1 VTVVQVSEDREQRRK
16 SRKRAAQTVALRT
29 RRAPPTGIL
38 DPPGGVAPN
47 RRTLNTFEHDT
58 AKEAGVG
65 AEAASIGP
73 ALEAFRQRAA
83 TALLGILA
91 VGGVVLVTLYL
102 PAMLAAQAYGVV
114 TMALGLVGTSVVMAW
129 RSDWPLTVR
138 VGWIVFNLWL
148 AAVPG
153 VFTGGDRGVYA
164 ANFIGSVVTAAILL
178 GWRPAMLVVGAVIAI
193 FAGAAWGHAVGVFP
207 LGAVARLELDSV
219 LGWAGLGLT
228 VVQIASLAVVG
239 SWLMYEQFGG
249 LVAELRRTVA
259 LREKALAELTDSR
272 HARETLAGTLE
283 HTLAAVNTGLFEVD
297 LVSGAMTCAGEMR
310 RLLGCRPGIDEPSL
324 AALRARTH
332 PEDRARL
339 DEVLRS
345 EQGTL
350 EFRVQ
355 LPDGAQ
361 RWLRTTVSSV
371 PDQDGA
377 PHRVRGLVLDV
388 TTERANEL
396 QRKRLAEVASRTGN
410 PVVITDLEGR
420 IEWVNDTFVR
430 LTGWTLDEI
439 EGRRPGDFLQAPQ
452 TDPEARARMAR
463 AIAAREPFDCEVLN
477 VAKNGRQYWVHVE
490 ARVVHDEAGQPSGFV
505 AVQTDITERRLA
517 ARRDSLAERVAAL
530 LLGSDTVAEAG
541 GRLVRELITEL
552 DVRTAQFWLVE
563 SGNPHLRY
571 VAGASADSAGEP
583 GHAFLEISRQLPFGP
598 GRDFVL
604 GVGVPGTA
612 WGTRATAVLPVMES
626 VGSRRLAEA
635 KAAGVISFCGV
646 PVRGPD
652 GILAVLEVGG
662 TAYFP
667 GHELLPN
674 LLERVAEQVA
684 AFLLHDAS
692 RRAFQD
698 LFDRSPD
705 GLLVVGEDGVV
716 TDANARAA
724 ALFGGPLR
732 KTLDALLAEGG
743 ALVTELLEKTAESSA
758 QGQLLRRSAQGAS
771 GPFAAEVSASR
782 VVTANRRGAI
792 IAVRDLTERDRVESA
807 LTRSLREKEMLLQ
820 EVHHRVKNN
829 LQIVSSLLSMQADG
843 MEPGAPRDSLLETV
857 YRVRSMSFVHQQLY
871 SSDRFD
877 SIDFGAYAQSLSA
890 ALLSSLDPRTT
901 IEHDVEPI
909 EVPLDLA
916 VPCGLVL
923 NELVTNAIKHG
934 RSADGTCAI
943 RIALHRDGEAVVL
956 TVSDRG
962 PGFPA
967 DKARSGSLG
976 MQLIRALARQLGA
989 KLEFASEGGARVT
1002 LRMTRLGENRD
1013 AA

>member
-1 VTVVQVSEDREQRRK
+1 
-16 SRKRAAQTVALRT
+16 
-29 RRAPPTGIL
+29 
-38 DPPGGVAPN
+38 
-47 RRTLNTFEHDT
+47 
-58 AKEAGVG
+58 
-65 AEAASIGP
+65 
-73 ALEAFRQRAA
+73 
-83 TALLGILA
+83 
-91 VGGVVLVTLYL
+91 
-102 PAMLAAQAYGVV
+102 MLAA
-114 TMALGLVGTSVVMAW
+114 
-129 RSDWPLTVR
+129 
-138 VGWIVFNLWL
+138 
-148 AAVPG
+148 
-153 VFTGGDRGVYA
+153 
-164 ANFIGSVVTAAILL
+164 
-178 GWRPAMLVVGAVIAI
+178 GAVIAI
-193 FAGAAWGHAVGVFP
+193 FVGAAWGYAEGVFP
-207 LGAVARLELDSV
+207 LGPVAHLELTSV
-219 LGWAGLGLT
+219 IGWAGLCLT
-228 VVQIASLAVVG
+228 VVEIASLAVVG

-249 LVAELRRTVA
+249 LVAALRRTVA
-259 LREKALAELTDSR
+259 LREAALAELTSAR
-272 HARETLAGTLE
+272 GERETLAGTLE

-297 LVSGAMTCAGEMR
+297 LATDAMSCAGEMR
-310 RLLGCRPGIDEPSL
+310 RLLGCRPGVDEPSL

-332 PEDRARL
+332 PDDRARL
-339 DEVLRS
+339 DAVLFS

-355 LPDGAQ
+355 LPDGRQ
-361 RWLRTTVSSV
+361 RWLRATVSSV
-371 PDQDGA
+371 RDEAGVA
-377 PHRVRGLVLDV
+377 RRVRGLVRRHHG
-388 TTERANEL
+388 RAR
-396 QRKRLAEVASRTGN
+396 QRTAAQTAGRGREPHRQSRRHHRSRG
-410 PVVITDLEGR
+410 PHRVGQRHLHAPDRAGR
-420 IEWVNDTFVR
+420 STR
-430 LTGWTLDEI
+430 SRA
-439 EGRRPGDFLQAPQ
+439 RRPGEFPPGAADGIRRR
-452 TDPEARARMAR
+452 ARRMAR
-463 AIAAREPFDCEVLN
+463 AIAAREPFECEVLN
-477 VAKNGRQYWVHVE
+477 VARNGRQYWVHIE

-505 AVQTDITERRLA
+505 AVQTDVTERRLA

-530 LLGSDTVAEAG
+530 LLGSDTVAESGA
-541 GRLVRELITEL
+541 RLVRELVAEL

-563 SGNPHLRY
+563 SGSPHLRY
-571 VAGASADSAGEP
+571 VAGASAESAGEP

-724 ALFGGPLR
+724 ALFGPALR
-732 KTLDALLAEGG
+732 QPVEALLAEGA
-743 ALVTELLEKTAESSA
+743 ALVTEVLDHAAPASP
-758 QGQLLRRSAQGAS
+758 QGQLLRRSAQGAA

-792 IAVRDLTERDRVESA
+792 IAVRDLTERDRVETA

-843 MEPGAPRDSLLETV
+843 MDPGAPRDALLETV
-857 YRVRSMSFVHQQLY
+857 HRVRSMSFVHQQLY
-871 SSDRFD
+871 GSDRFD
-877 SIDFGAYAQSLSA
+877 SIDFGAYAQALSTSLIG
-890 ALLSSLDPRTT
+890 SLDPRAT
-901 IEHDVEPI
+901 IAFDVEPI
-909 EVPLDLA
+909 EVQLDLA

-934 RSADGTCAI
+934 RSPDGTCAI

-962 PGFPA
+962 PGFPPE
-967 DKARSGSLG
+967 KARSGSLG

-989 KLEFASEGGARVT
+989 KVEFGSEGSGRVT
-1002 LRMTRLGENRD
+1002 LRMTRVVV
-1013 AA
+1013 APTVA

>member
-1 VTVVQVSEDREQRRK
+1 VLLSLLSISGLV
-16 SRKRAAQTVALRT
+16 L
-29 RRAPPTGIL
+29 
-38 DPPGGVAPN
+38 
-47 RRTLNTFEHDT
+47 T
-58 AKEAGVG
+58 A
-65 AEAASIGP
+65 
-73 ALEAFRQRAA
+73 
-83 TALLGILA
+83 
-91 VGGVVLVTLYL
+91 LYL
-102 PAMLAAQAYGVV
+102 PVMLAAGAYGVV
-114 TMALGLVGTSVVMAW
+114 VFALVLVGTSVLMAW
-129 RSDWPLTVR
+129 RADWSLRVR
-138 VGWIVFNLWL
+138 VGWMVANLWL

-153 VFTGGDRGVYA
+153 VFTGGDRGVYT

-178 GWRPAMLVVGAVIAI
+178 GWRQAAFALVAVTAV
-193 FAGAAWGHAVGVFP
+193 FGVAAWGHEAGVFP
-207 LGAVARLELDSV
+207 LASVARLDQNSAF
-219 LGWAGLGLT
+219 GWAGLSLT
-228 VVQIASLAVVG
+228 IVEMSAFAVMG
-239 SWLMYEQFGG
+239 SRLVYGQLSG
-249 LVAELRRTVA
+249 LVSELQRTIA
-259 LREKALAELTDSR
+259 LQRSTLAELTSTR
-272 HARETLAGTLE
+272 GERERLAEELE

-297 LVSGAMTCAGEMR
+297 LESEAMSCAGEMR
-310 RLLGCRPGIDEPSL
+310 RLLDCRDGHVEPTL
-324 AALRARTH
+324 AGLLARTH

-339 DEVLRS
+339 EALLRS
-345 EQGTL
+345 DHGTL

-355 LPDGAQ
+355 LQDGRQ

-371 PDQDGA
+371 RDEAGVQRG
-377 PHRVRGLVLDV
+377 VRGLVLDV

-396 QRKRLAEVASRTGN
+396 QRKRLSEVASRTGN
-410 PVVITDLEGR
+410 PVVVTDIEGR
-420 IEWVNDTFVR
+420 IEWINETFTR
-430 LTGWTLDEI
+430 LTGWELDEVV
-439 EGRRPGDFLQAPQ
+439 GRRPGDFLQGPH

-463 AIAAREPFDCEVLN
+463 AIAAREPFECEVLN
-477 VAKNGRQYWVHVE
+477 VTKTGRQYWVHIE
-490 ARVVHDEAGQPSGFV
+490 ARVVHDESGQPSGFI
-505 AVQTDITERRLA
+505 AVETDVTERRIA

-541 GRLVRELITEL
+541 ARLVRELVSEL
-552 DVRTAQFWLVE
+552 DVRTAQFWIVE

-571 VAGASADSAGEP
+571 VAGASADSAGEQ
-583 GHAFLEISRQLPFGP
+583 GRVFLETTRQLPFAA

-612 WGTRATAVLPVMES
+612 WGTRATALLPVMES

-646 PVRGPD
+646 PVHGPD

-667 GHELLPN
+667 GHELLPK
-674 LLERVAEQVA
+674 LLERIAEQLA

-705 GLLVVGEDGVV
+705 GLLVIGEDGVV

-724 ALFGGPLR
+724 ALFGAPVR
-732 KTLDALLAEGG
+732 RPVDALLSEGT
-743 ALVTELLEKTAESSA
+743 ALVADVLGKQATPSA
-758 QGQLLRRSAQGAS
+758 QGELLRRSAHGVAGA
-771 GPFAAEVSASR
+771 FAAEVSASR
-782 VVTANRRGAI
+782 LATANRRGAI
-792 IAVRDLTERDRVESA
+792 LAVRDLTERDRVEAA
-807 LTRSLREKEMLLQ
+807 LTRSLREKVMLLQ

-843 MEPGAPRDSLLETV
+843 MEAGAPRDALLETV
-857 YRVRSMSFVHQQLY
+857 HRVRSMSFVHQQLY
-871 SSDRFD
+871 GSDHFD
-877 SIDFGAYAQSLSA
+877 SIDFGAYAQALSA

-901 IEHDVEPI
+901 IAHDVEPI

-923 NELVTNAIKHG
+923 NELLTNSLKHG
-934 RSADGTCAI
+934 RAPDGTCTI
-943 RIALHRDGEAVVL
+943 HIALRRDGEAVVL

-967 DKARSGSLG
+967 ETARAGSLG

-989 KLEFASEGGARVT
+989 KLSFDSGSGDRDSGDRDSGDRDSGDRDSGDRGTGARVT
-1002 LRMTRLGENRD
+1002 LRMTRIGATRD